1 MGVLD
6 FFFGRTK
13 PTPTTTT
20 TVQSSKLP
28 EEIAPYVKDVLAE
41 AQRLYDEG
49 KERGYEEYPGM
60 TIAPR
65 TPAEEEAIAGLRGL
79 IGTQDTY
86 LQEAESALRGIPQ
99 EFTTEQAEKFMSPY
113 QQAVIDIEKRKAEED
128 FQRKVMPEFERQAVQ
143 AGGMSGL
150 GSRAGVQAARLGE
163 AFSQQLGDIQ
173 SKGQQKAYE
182 DAYRRFQD
190 QMAMDRA
197 RAADLQGIGLTKFQ
211 TGIAEQ
217 GLAQQ
222 LAQADRQ
229 EMQATLD
236 EQYAKYLEREQYP
249 KQELAQLSSFVY
261 GNPFLRTPDT
271 TTTAQGILQP
281 NAPGIGQQLLGLGLS
296 GLNIFGMGGGFDGGF
311 SARRVFQGPGG
322 TTRSALK
329 TGGRIVYKQ
338 EGGELPNVYSQN
350 QVTARPV
357 GRGLGG
363 FFGDVFNRYP
373 RSNPRSNVIENIDNA
388 AGSLSNYK
396 EIMDENMEN
405 LRRASAGISR
415 TYNETFGPMSGRGL
429 GTLTPFVNRAMA
441 QNPGFEQRVNTYGM
455 KDGGG
460 LGSLPVV
467 KRQVGS
473 RVAPSGR
480 LTQRQVEYL
489 RSLRPANTDIRI
501 RNLLRDSQGR
511 LPSYKQTDSTYAQRY
526 KEAFSPP
533 LTASQLL
540 GVEPVWPLPENEMEK
555 LQYDMANYPG
565 QDDSLAK
572 ILRGNPLVEA
582 AVQRRTPV
590 PLQKKPTG
598 LSGLIDSDAGQA
610 GPIPKSIFTVD
621 DAVELLREKGSQSIS
636 AADDQRAAELDA
648 IDASLSVNIPKAPE
662 PTSPIV
668 GKSLKGGISLSD
680 RLNQASDTMFN
691 AYDSAMKSDDQLEKM
706 LVDSPEKLKELMENK
721 IKIQAEGNEKIL
733 NAQAEFIK
741 VQDLIDADFDKQDQD
756 ALNKY
761 EERKMKRFEEKAKA
775 WPGAEFAAAID
786 AGMDEPSLVTML
798 TKVMNVGAAGV
809 SKRVEKINDELDKF
823 RDAMEEKNEALRT
836 KKKASAIS
844 KATRKAELASDRI
857 LKESGI
863 DIATA
868 DMPIEILKQQ
878 LANTDRISKIK
889 AGKFTKAATM
899 LKTLTDLFGE
909 TTSGSGV
916 GLGAAGL
923 DLTDPTNSAKNLAD
937 LEIVPPG
944 SVYNSQRRVVSQLA
958 IRLLNEGKRNGE
970 IPITKNKEQAKRYE
984 KLFLERPEIKA
995 MLRKAAEEAG
1005 VKKTITPTRP
1015 GSESKELINKN
1026 IRNLAQSPTAP

>member
-20 TVQSSKLP
+20 TIQSSKLP

-128 FQRKVMPEFERQAVQ
+128 FQRKIMPEFEKQAVQ

-150 GSRAGVQAARLGE
+150 GSRAGVQAAILGSE
-163 AFSQQLGDIQ
+163 FSKQLGDIQ

-182 DAYRRFQD
+182 DAYKRFQD
-190 QMAMDRA
+190 QMAIDRA

-296 GLNIFGMGGGFDGGF
+296 GLNVFGMGGGF
-311 SARRVFQGPGG
+311 GPGKFSWNEVFSG
-322 TTRSALK
+322 GNKSMFRK

-357 GRGLGG
+357 GGGLGG

-441 QNPGFEQRVNTYGM
+441 QNPGLEQRVNTYGM

-467 KRQVGS
+467 KRQMSGGINRRGRPPIPRTYNETVMEMVRRRLQPKKYEALTRPGNSS
-473 RVAPSGR
+473 RVPTTMMEAQGTLTPSTNQGGIAA
-480 LTQRQVEYL
+480 LVPISEETVSPIVEKY
-489 RSLRPANTDIRI
+489 
-501 RNLLRDSQGR
+501 
-511 LPSYKQTDSTYAQRY
+511 
-526 KEAFSPP
+526 
-533 LTASQLL
+533 
-540 GVEPVWPLPENEMEK
+540 
-555 LQYDMANYPG
+555 
-565 QDDSLAK
+565 
-572 ILRGNPLVEA
+572 
-582 AVQRRTPV
+582 
-590 PLQKKPTG
+590 
-598 LSGLIDSDAGQA
+598 
-610 GPIPKSIFTVD
+610 
-621 DAVELLREKGSQSIS
+621 AVELNEPGVLNEGLTS
-636 AADDQRAAELDA
+636 D
-648 IDASLSVNIPKAPE
+648 SLSRIMPELNVNKLNDSKQASQDKDSTIPKAPE
-662 PTSPIV
+662 PKSSIV
-668 GKSLKGGISLSD
+668 DKSLKGRISLSD

-844 KATRKAELASDRI
+844 KATRKAELSSDRI
-857 LKESGI
+857 LKGLGI

-899 LKTLTDLFGE
+899 LKTVTDLFGE
-909 TTSGSGV
+909 TRSDV

-923 DLTDPTNSAKNLAD
+923 DLTDPSNSAKNLAD

-970 IPITKNKEQAKRYE
+970 IPITKNKEQAQRYE

-1015 GSESKELINKN
+1015 GSKELIDKN
-1026 IRNLAQSPTAP
+1026 IRNLAQPPTAP

>member
-65 TPAEEEAIAGLRGL
+65 TPEEEKAIAGLRGL

-86 LQEAESALRGIPQ
+86 LQEAEAALRGIPQ

-173 SKGQQKAYE
+173 SRGQQKAYE
-182 DAYRRFQD
+182 DAYKRFQD

-261 GNPFLRTPDT
+261 GNPFLRTPDR
-271 TTTAQGILQP
+271 TTTAQGMLQP
-281 NAPGIGQQLLGLGLS
+281 NAPGVGQQLLGLGLS
-296 GLNIFGMGGGFDGGF
+296 GLNIFGMGGGFGPGGF
-311 SARRVFQGPGG
+311 SANRIFQGPGG

-338 EGGELPNVYSQN
+338 EGG
-350 QVTARPV
+350 
-357 GRGLGG
+357 GLG
-363 FFGDVFNRYP
+363 N
-373 RSNPRSNVIENIDNA
+373 
-388 AGSLSNYK
+388 
-396 EIMDENMEN
+396 
-405 LRRASAGISR
+405 
-415 TYNETFGPMSGRGL
+415 
-429 GTLTPFVNRAMA
+429 
-441 QNPGFEQRVNTYGM
+441 
-455 KDGGG
+455 
-460 LGSLPVV
+460 LPVV

-480 LTQRQVEYL
+480 LTQKQVEYL
-489 RSLRPANTDIRI
+489 RSLRPDNTDIRI

-511 LPSYKQTDSTYAQRY
+511 LPSYKQTGLTYAQRY
-526 KEAFSPP
+526 REAFSPK

-540 GVEPVWPLPENEMEK
+540 GKDPVWPLPENEIEK

-565 QDDSLAK
+565 QDDSLAE

-590 PLQKKPTG
+590 PLQKKSTG
-598 LSGLIDSDAGQA
+598 LPTLATKV
-610 GPIPKSIFTVD
+610 GPIPKSISTVD
-621 DAVELLREKGSQSIS
+621 DAVKLLSDTGSQRIN
-636 AADDQRAAELDA
+636 AAADQRAAEL
-648 IDASLSVNIPKAPE
+648 DASLSVNIPKALEPKSSIVDKSSTKVTDSTGLIGLRSKVKNANVDIVNRLINRAREIGERRDVDRATFEAMPE
-662 PTSPIV
+662 ANAATRREILEIKNAGNKQLAAQEAANV
-668 GKSLKGGISLSD
+668 TELDKMQKGFADADQKALDNYEKDKMD
-680 RLNQASDTMFN
+680 RL
-691 AYDSAMKSDDQLEKM
+691 
-706 LVDSPEKLKELMENK
+706 
-721 IKIQAEGNEKIL
+721 
-733 NAQAEFIK
+733 
-741 VQDLIDADFDKQDQD
+741 
-756 ALNKY
+756 
-761 EERKMKRFEEKAKA
+761 EKARQA
-775 WPGAEFAAAID
+775 WPGAEIAAAID

-798 TKVMNVGAAGV
+798 SKVMNVGAAGI
-809 SKRVEKINDELDKF
+809 SKRTEKINDKMDKLKDVMFEKETEL
-823 RDAMEEKNEALRT
+823 RGKNEQRTLNVLEKKQTNLINSILRDT
-836 KKKASAIS
+836 TFKADLAELPIKQRADVISAIKSLAALDTS
-844 KATRKAELASDRI
+844 KDTTLI
-857 LKESGI
+857 N
-863 DIATA
+863 IA
-868 DMPIEILKQQ
+868 KV
-878 LANTDRISKIK
+878 
-889 AGKFTKAATM
+889 
-899 LKTLTDLFGE
+899 LTDILEE
-909 TTSGSGV
+909 TGTDGDVSYGIAGGYKYADPKDTSNLLSY
-916 GLGAAGL
+916 AG
-923 DLTDPTNSAKNLAD
+923 
-937 LEIVPPG
+937 
-944 SVYNSQRRVVSQLA
+944 
-958 IRLLNEGKRNGE
+958 
-970 IPITKNKEQAKRYE
+970 
-984 KLFLERPEIKA
+984 
-995 MLRKAAEEAG
+995 
-1005 VKKTITPTRP
+1005 ITPTGDKSSSQLKAASMEMKKIFNEIVAGKHRDKIRWNKSIASKV
-1015 GSESKELINKN
+1015 GSVRKVQEDI
-1026 IRNLAQSPTAP
+1026 PTIFKDRIEKAMRDVVVPTQTKDMKGYNTGQTSMGRTFKQRLGDTAKRATEEKKDN

>member
-49 KERGYEEYPGM
+49 KERGYQEYPGM

-65 TPAEEEAIAGLRGL
+65 TPEEEKAIAGLRSL

-86 LQEAESALRGIPQ
+86 LQEAETALRGIPQ
-99 EFTTEQAEKFMSPY
+99 EFTAEQAEKFMSPY

-173 SKGQQKAYE
+173 SRGQQKAYE

-197 RAADLQGIGLTKFQ
+197 RAADLQNIGLTKFQ

-261 GNPFLRTPDT
+261 GNPFLRTPDRTST
-271 TTTAQGILQP
+271 TQGMLQP
-281 NAPGIGQQLLGLGLS
+281 NAPGVGQQLLGLGLS
-296 GLNIFGMGGGFDGGF
+296 GLNIFGMGGGFGPGGF
-311 SARRVFQGPGG
+311 SANRIFQGPGG

-329 TGGRIVYKQ
+329 AGGRIVYKQ

-350 QVTARPV
+350 QGTARPV
-357 GRGLGG
+357 GGGLGG
-363 FFGDVFNRYP
+363 FLGGVFNRYP
-373 RSNPRSNVIENIDNA
+373 GSNPRSNVIENIDNA

-441 QNPGFEQRVNTYGM
+441 QSPVLEQRVNTYGM

-467 KRQVGS
+467 KRQMSGGVNRMGRPPIPRDYNETLMEKVRRMLQPKDYEALRRPSDSS
-473 RVAPSGR
+473 RVPTTMMKAQGT
-480 LTQRQVEYL
+480 LTPRTNQTGIATLVPISEETVSPIVEKY
-489 RSLRPANTDIRI
+489 
-501 RNLLRDSQGR
+501 
-511 LPSYKQTDSTYAQRY
+511 
-526 KEAFSPP
+526 
-533 LTASQLL
+533 
-540 GVEPVWPLPENEMEK
+540 
-555 LQYDMANYPG
+555 
-565 QDDSLAK
+565 
-572 ILRGNPLVEA
+572 
-582 AVQRRTPV
+582 
-590 PLQKKPTG
+590 
-598 LSGLIDSDAGQA
+598 
-610 GPIPKSIFTVD
+610 
-621 DAVELLREKGSQSIS
+621 AVELNEPGVLNEGLT
-636 AADDQRAAELDA
+636 LD
-648 IDASLSVNIPKAPE
+648 SLSRIMPELNVNKLNDLKQASQDKDSTIAKAPK
-662 PTSPIV
+662 PTSSIV
-668 GKSLKGGISLSD
+668 DKSLKGGISLSD

-756 ALNKY
+756 ALKKY

-823 RDAMEEKNEALRT
+823 RDAMEEKEEALRT

-878 LANTDRISKIK
+878 LANTDRISRIK
-889 AGKFTKAATM
+889 GEKFKKAATM
-899 LKTLTDLFGE
+899 LKSLTDLFGE
-909 TTSGSGV
+909 TGSATPIKTAGGLPLV
-916 GLGAAGL
+916 GIKDAAKVFNEL
-923 DLTDPTNSAKNLAD
+923 NLAPFGAD
-937 LEIVPPG
+937 RDK
-944 SVYNSQRRVVSQLA
+944 S
-958 IRLLNEGKRNGE
+958 IRAMASEARKILNEN
-970 IPITKNKEQAKRYE
+970 PVRYTDKQKAARAE
-984 KLFLERPEIKA
+984 MSILERPENIKR
-995 MLRKAAEEAG
+995 LKEAAKNAAPNITFQANTDIRQDS
-1005 VKKTITPTRP
+1005 KKIL
-1015 GSESKELINKN
+1015 S
-1026 IRNLAQSPTAP
+1026 NLSQMVP

>member
-1 MGVLD
+1 M
-6 FFFGRTK
+6 
-13 PTPTTTT
+13 
-20 TVQSSKLP
+20 
-28 EEIAPYVKDVLAE
+28 
-41 AQRLYDEG
+41 
-49 KERGYEEYPGM
+49 
-60 TIAPR
+60 
-65 TPAEEEAIAGLRGL
+65 
-79 IGTQDTY
+79 
-86 LQEAESALRGIPQ
+86 
-99 EFTTEQAEKFMSPY
+99 
-113 QQAVIDIEKRKAEED
+113 
-128 FQRKVMPEFERQAVQ
+128 
-143 AGGMSGL
+143 
-150 GSRAGVQAARLGE
+150 
-163 AFSQQLGDIQ
+163 
-173 SKGQQKAYE
+173 
-182 DAYRRFQD
+182 
-190 QMAMDRA
+190 
-197 RAADLQGIGLTKFQ
+197 
-211 TGIAEQ
+211 
-217 GLAQQ
+217 
-222 LAQADRQ
+222 
-229 EMQATLD
+229 
-236 EQYAKYLEREQYP
+236 
-249 KQELAQLSSFVY
+249 
-261 GNPFLRTPDT
+261 
-271 TTTAQGILQP
+271 LQP
-281 NAPGIGQQLLGLGLS
+281 NAPGVGQQLLGLGLS
-296 GLNIFGMGGGFDGGF
+296 GLNIFGMGGGFGPGGF
-311 SARRVFQGPGG
+311 SANRIFQGPGG

-357 GRGLGG
+357 GGGLGSFLG
-363 FFGDVFNRYP
+363 GVFNRYP
-373 RSNPRSNVIENIDNA
+373 GSNPRSNVIENIDNA

-441 QNPGFEQRVNTYGM
+441 QSPVLEQRVDTYGM

-467 KRQVGS
+467 KRQVSGGINRPLIPRDYNETLTEMIRRRLQPKNYEALTRPGDSS
-473 RVAPSGR
+473 RVPTTFVPTRGE
-480 LTQRQVEYL
+480 VV
-489 RSLRPANTDIRI
+489 
-501 RNLLRDSQGR
+501 
-511 LPSYKQTDSTYAQRY
+511 
-526 KEAFSPP
+526 SPI
-533 LTASQLL
+533 
-540 GVEPVWPLPENEMEK
+540 VKKYPEELNEIEK

-565 QDDSLAK
+565 QDDSLAE

-582 AVQRRTPV
+582 AVQKRTPV

-610 GPIPKSIFTVD
+610 GPIPKSIFTVN
-621 DAVELLREKGSQSIS
+621 DAVKLLREKGSQSIN
-636 AADDQRAAELDA
+636 AAADQRAAELDA
-648 IDASLSVNIPKAPE
+648 IDASLSVNIPKAAT
-662 PTSPIV
+662 PTSSIV
-668 GKSLKGGISLSD
+668 DKSLKGRISLSD

-741 VQDLIDADFDKQDQD
+741 VQDLIDADFDKKDQD

-823 RDAMEEKNEALRT
+823 RDAMEEKEEALRT

-889 AGKFTKAATM
+889 TGKFTKAATM

-916 GLGAAGL
+916 TSGEAKAGL
-923 DLTDPTNSAKNLAD
+923 NFTDPKKATEILAT
-937 LEIVPPG
+937 LNVIPPG
-944 SVYNSQRRVVSQLA
+944 AKFNPARKGASEEA
-958 IRLLNEGKRNGE
+958 IRLIEEGKETGQ
-970 IPITKNKEQAKRYE
+970 IKLTKDQNQAKRNETMFLLRPENVE
-984 KLFLERPEIKA
+984 KLRRAAEKADPNIKFDGKTPTTMRPEA
-995 MLRKAAEEAG
+995 N
-1005 VKKTITPTRP
+1005 
-1015 GSESKELINKN
+1015 SKVLLG
-1026 IRNLAQSPTAP
+1026 NLANMGQSGR

>member
-20 TVQSSKLP
+20 TIQSSKLP

-128 FQRKVMPEFERQAVQ
+128 FQRKIMPEFEKQAVQ

-150 GSRAGVQAARLGE
+150 GSRAGVQAAILGSE
-163 AFSQQLGDIQ
+163 FSKQLGDIQ

-182 DAYRRFQD
+182 DAYKRFQD
-190 QMAMDRA
+190 QMAIDRA
-197 RAADLQGIGLTKFQ
+197 RAADLQNIGLTKFQ

-261 GNPFLRTPDT
+261 GNPFLRTPDRT
-271 TTTAQGILQP
+271 FSQQSMLQP
-281 NAPGIGQQLLGLGLS
+281 TSSIGQGLLGLGLT
-296 GLNIFGMGGGFDGGF
+296 GLNVYGMGGGF
-311 SARRVFQGPGG
+311 SPGG
-322 TTRSALK
+322 QFSFRGAMNNIFGPRK
-329 TGGRIVYKQ
+329 KAGGRIVYKQ

-357 GRGLGG
+357 GGGLGG

-441 QNPGFEQRVNTYGM
+441 QNPGLEQRVNTYGM

-511 LPSYKQTDSTYAQRY
+511 LPSYKQTGLTYDQRT
-526 KEAFSPP
+526 KKAFSPP

-540 GVEPVWPLPENEMEK
+540 GVEPVWPLPENEIEK
-555 LQYDMANYPG
+555 LQYDMANYQG
-565 QDDSLAK
+565 QDDSLAE

-590 PLQKKPTG
+590 PLEKKPTG

-621 DAVELLREKGSQSIS
+621 DAVKLLREKGSQSIS

-662 PTSPIV
+662 LKSSIV
-668 GKSLKGGISLSD
+668 DKSLKGRISLSD

-844 KATRKAELASDRI
+844 KATRKAELSSDRI
-857 LKESGI
+857 LKGLGI

-899 LKTLTDLFGE
+899 LKTVTDLFGE
-909 TTSGSGV
+909 TTSGSDV